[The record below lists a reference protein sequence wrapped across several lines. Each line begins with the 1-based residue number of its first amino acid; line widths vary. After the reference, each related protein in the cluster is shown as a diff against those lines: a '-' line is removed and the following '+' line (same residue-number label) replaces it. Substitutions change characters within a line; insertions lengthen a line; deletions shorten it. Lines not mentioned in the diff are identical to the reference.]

1 MKHLPLFCLLMASLS
16 AQDVIEAAASAP
28 ESTNP
33 TIPAAEDPDLLFD
46 KGRSLG
52 HVGDDESNPFRRII
66 QRTIML
72 DEPQPEYGAILTF
85 DDQII
90 PAIKGDSSALQVA
103 TDLKQH
109 HARAIF
115 FANVPNNSEK
125 VLGQI
130 LKSKSP
136 EKEALRVL
144 GKRKPGFMKAVRA
157 LLKIKDGDRYV
168 CEVFNHTAFHQDMKL
183 MKADSDR
190 YKVCIVG
197 IRFIEQC
204 LDEAYQAERPD
215 FRRSRYFRFPF
226 LHTPEDEATREHLNE
241 LFTDLGLLALG
252 ATQDSKDVLNF
263 SPDLAFDSLAAAK
276 NNQKY
281 TPTLKAHG
289 ETGQPIA
296 LFHTRT
302 WSRIKPGILKALAK
316 KEPDTQSDE

>member
-1 MKHLPLFCLLMASLS
+1 MKYPALFCLLMASLS
-16 AQDVIEAAASAP
+16 AQEVSEGIPSAP
-28 ESTNP
+28 ESATP
-33 TIPAAEDPDLLFD
+33 PIPAAEDPDLLFD

-52 HVGDDESNPFRRII
+52 QVGDDEHNPFRRII

-72 DEPQPEYGAILTF
+72 DEPRPEYGAILTF

-90 PAIKGDSSALQVA
+90 PAIEGDSSALEVA
-103 TDLKQH
+103 TDLKQY

-115 FANVPNNSEK
+115 FTNVPDNSEK

-130 LKSKSP
+130 LRSKSP
-136 EKEALRVL
+136 EKEALKIL
-144 GKRKPGFMKAVRA
+144 GKRKPGLMKAIRT
-157 LLKIKDGDRYV
+157 LLKMKDGDRYV

-183 MKADSDR
+183 MKANSDR

-204 LDEAYQAERPD
+204 LDEAYKAERPD
-215 FRRSRYFRFPF
+215 FQRARYFRFPF
-226 LHTPEDEATREHLNE
+226 LHTPKDEATREDLNE
-241 LFTDLGLLALG
+241 VFTELGLLALG

-302 WSRIKPGILKALAK
+302 WSRIKPGILRALTK
-316 KEPDTQSDE
+316 KEPDRQGAE